1 MRARLVCNPAGE
13 REATMT
19 VKAIL
24 DTKGT
29 GVVTIEATATLSSAI
44 ALLSERKIGAVVVL
58 ENERIGGIL
67 SERDIVQVIATRGA
81 DALAARVA
89 DVMTRKVATCT
100 RNETVNSIMERMT
113 DGKFRHV
120 PVIENGRLAGIISI
134 GDVVKHRIEQVEHES
149 AVLMDYIKTA

>member
-1 MRARLVCNPAGE
+1 MRSTMWTRIDQVDRHDPVIVAPEMRL
-13 REATMT
+13 REVAAVM
-19 VKAIL
+19 
-24 DTKGT
+24 DRHG
-29 GVVTIEATATLSSAI
+29 
-44 ALLSERKIGAVVVL
+44 IGAVIVGTAKRAV
-58 ENERIGGIL
+58 GIL